1 MIQGIGASSGIAI
14 GKAFV
19 LPNWEW
25 DLPDQII
32 DVGDLAREFDRL
44 YEGIRTSKV

>member
-19 LPNWEW
+19 LAKLGMGFAGAK
-25 DLPDQII
+25 D
-32 DVGDLAREFDRL
+32 
-44 YEGIRTSKV
+44 